1 MKLKLKKSHSNRSGH
16 LSRKVMLS
24 IYSGLIGT
32 ITLALASIA
41 YLLAVGTIE
50 TVPIAQKQISVDEQ
64 KVEELKDYE
73 YLGRYI
79 DIKENMGKED
89 PFKD

>member
-1 MKLKLKKSHSNRSGH
+1 MKLKLKKSHSNKSGH

-24 IYSGLIGT
+24 IYSGIIGV
-32 ITLALASIA
+32 ITLSLAFIA
-41 YLLAVGTIE
+41 YILAVESVETI
-50 TVPIAQKQISVDEQ
+50 PIAQKQISVDEQ
-64 KVEELKDYE
+64 KVEELEDYE

-79 DIKENMGKED
+79 DVKENVGKED